1 MRSSGITTSLAKPKT
16 HDDGVPLAKIKGTL
30 FCEAQI
36 WEITS
41 AAVLQGRTLELVR
54 SLYYLIIKT
63 SSYWK
68 AIFFHY
74 FASMPKSI
82 NTTP

>member
-41 AAVLQGRTLELVR
+41 AVLQGTLELVR
-54 SLYYLIIKT
+54 TLYYLIIKT